1 MLLLA
6 MVFLLCSGY
15 ASTVVSAAPSSGG
28 GGSSSSEKEIE
39 ECAEQLAGLATC
51 LPYVGG
57 TAKSPTPDCCGG
69 LKQLLNT
76 NKKCLCVVIKDRDD
90 PQLGL
95 HINLTLAMSLPAVC
109 NSASAANISKCPEL
123 LHLPP
128 NSPDAQVFYQLGN
141 KGSKGMTGPS
151 PGPAPAGGD
160 PNVVGA
166 ISGGD
171 QGKQA
176 TSAGNKRAYDGF
188 FWVLSLW
195 ELFFSGFLLVSFHGF
210 GL

>member
-1 MLLLA
+1 MRLNEMLLLA
-6 MVFLLCSGY
+6 LMVLVCSGC
-15 ASTVVSAAPSSGG
+15 ARTVVSAAPSSGG

-76 NKKCLCVVIKDRDD
+76 NKKCLCVIIKDRDD

-109 NSASAANISKCPEL
+109 NSASAANISKCPGSCCICL
-123 LHLPP
+123 QTRRMPKCSI
-128 NSPDAQVFYQLGN
+128 NLGTRAP
-141 KGSKGMTGPS
+141 KG
-151 PGPAPAGGD
+151 
-160 PNVVGA
+160 
-166 ISGGD
+166 
-171 QGKQA
+171 
-176 TSAGNKRAYDGF
+176 
-188 FWVLSLW
+188 
-195 ELFFSGFLLVSFHGF
+195 
-210 GL
+210 